1 MIKLDRVYNYTYNF
15 KDCNLHRTVLI
26 IQARMS
32 STRLPGKSMMP
43 LSGKPLVYRMIER
56 LKGCKRVDEIVIATS
71 GQPEDQVLIE
81 LADELGVSYFQGN
94 LLDVRDRYLKAA
106 EKFQADF
113 IVRIPADNP
122 IPDANE
128 IDKLIEFHLKS
139 NSTGFSS
146 NLAQVNNSEYLDG
159 IGAEIFST
167 KLLQESVARSNSDTV
182 KEHVHRNFFDY
193 STQTPVDPI
202 WCPIAS
208 PKAPKELRRPDIILD
223 VNTMD
228 DYTKIKRIYD
238 HLYPKNPNFTTIDVI
253 NFIDKGI

>member
-1 MIKLDRVYNYTYNF
+1 MTNKLKV
-15 KDCNLHRTVLI
+15 VLI

-32 STRLPGKSMMP
+32 STRLPGKSIMP
-43 LSGKPLVYRMIER
+43 LADKPLVYRMVER
-56 LKGCKRVDEIVIATS
+56 LKNCKKVDEIVIATS
-71 GQPEDQVLIE
+71 DQPEDQVLVDLAKE
-81 LADELGVSYFQGN
+81 LEVSYFQGN

-113 IVRIPADNP
+113 ILRIPADNP
-122 IPDANE
+122 MPDSNE
-128 IDKLIEFHLKS
+128 IDRLVGFHLK
-139 NSTGFSS
+139 NNPYGFSS

-167 KLLQESVARSNSDTV
+167 NLLQESVARSISNTV

-193 STQTPVDPI
+193 STQTPVDAS

-208 PKAPKELRRPDIILD
+208 PKAPGELQRPDIILD

-238 HLYPKNPNFTTIDVI
+238 HLYPQNPNFTTVDVI

>member
-1 MIKLDRVYNYTYNF
+1 MSKV
-15 KDCNLHRTVLI
+15 VLI

-43 LSGKPLVYRMIER
+43 LADKPLVYRMVER
-56 LKGCKRVDEIVIATS
+56 LKKCKKVDEIVIATS
-71 GQPEDQVLIE
+71 DQPEDKVLVD
-81 LADELGVSYFQGN
+81 LANELGVSSFQGN
-94 LLDVRDRYLKAA
+94 LFDVRNRYLKTA
-106 EKFQADF
+106 EEFNADF
-113 IVRIPADNP
+113 IIRIPADNP
-122 IPDANE
+122 MPDANE
-128 IDKLIEFHLKS
+128 IDKLIEFHLV
-139 NSTGFSS
+139 NNPQGFSS
-146 NLAQVNNSEYLDG
+146 NLAQVNNSGYLDG

-167 KLLQESVARSNSDTV
+167 KLLQESVTRSSSDTV

-193 STQTPVDPI
+193 STQTPVDAS

-208 PKAPKELRRPDIILD
+208 PTAPEELRRPDIILD

-238 HLYPKNPNFTTIDVI
+238 HLYPQNSNFTTVDVI

>member
-1 MIKLDRVYNYTYNF
+1 MLIALKKELDSF
-15 KDCNLHRTVLI
+15 KMAKVVLI

-43 LSGKPLVYRMIER
+43 LADKPLVYRMVER
-56 LKGCKRVDEIVIATS
+56 LKNCKKIDEIVLATS
-71 GQPEDQVLIE
+71 DQPEDHVFVE
-81 LADELGVSYFQGN
+81 LAKELQVSYFQGN
-94 LLDVRDRYLKAA
+94 LLDVRDRYLKTA

-113 IVRIPADNP
+113 ITRIPADNP
-122 IPDANE
+122 MPDANE
-128 IDKLIEFHLKS
+128 IDKLVEFHLEHNPS
-139 NSTGFSS
+139 GFSS
-146 NLAQVNNSEYLDG
+146 NLAQVNNSGYLDG

-167 KLLQESVARSNSDTV
+167 KLLQESLVISSSETV

-193 STQTPVDPI
+193 STQTPVDPS

-208 PKAPKELRRPDIILD
+208 PKAPAELRRPDIILD

-238 HLYPKNPNFTTIDVI
+238 YLYPKNPNFTTVDVI
-253 NFIDKGI
+253 NFLDKGI

>member
-1 MIKLDRVYNYTYNF
+1 MLIAFKKELDSF
-15 KDCNLHRTVLI
+15 KMAKVVLI

-43 LSGKPLVYRMIER
+43 LADKPLVYRMVER
-56 LKGCKRVDEIVIATS
+56 LKKCKKVDEIVIATS
-71 GQPEDQVLIE
+71 DQPEDQVLVQLAKE
-81 LADELGVSYFQGN
+81 LEVSGFQGN
-94 LLDVRDRYLKAA
+94 LLDVRDRYIKAA

-113 IVRIPADNP
+113 IIRIPADNP
-122 IPDANE
+122 IPDSNE
-128 IDKLIEFHLKS
+128 IDKLIDFHLEH
-139 NSTGFSS
+139 NPTGFSS
-146 NLAQVNNSEYLDG
+146 NLAQVNNSGYLDG

-167 KLLQESVARSNSDTV
+167 KLLRESVTRSSSDTV

-193 STQTPVDPI
+193 STQTPVDAS

-208 PKAPKELRRPDIILD
+208 PKAPAELKRPDIILD

-238 HLYPKNPNFTTIDVI
+238 LLYPQNPNFTTVDVI

>member
-1 MIKLDRVYNYTYNF
+1 MSKV
-15 KDCNLHRTVLI
+15 VLI

-43 LSGKPLVYRMIER
+43 LADKPLVYRMVER
-56 LKGCKRVDEIVIATS
+56 LKKCKKVDEIVIATS
-71 GQPEDQVLIE
+71 DQPEDKVLVE
-81 LADELGVSYFQGN
+81 LANELGVSSFQGN
-94 LLDVRDRYLKAA
+94 LLDVRDRYLKTA
-106 EKFQADF
+106 EKSNADF
-113 IVRIPADNP
+113 IIRIPADNP
-122 IPDANE
+122 MPDANE
-128 IDKLIEFHLKS
+128 IDKLIEFHLVNNPK
-139 NSTGFSS
+139 GFSS
-146 NLAQVNNSEYLDG
+146 NLAQVNNSGYLDG

-167 KLLQESVARSNSDTV
+167 KLLQESVDRSNSDIV

-193 STQTPVDPI
+193 STQTPVDAS

-208 PKAPKELRRPDIILD
+208 PKAPEELRRPDIILD

-238 HLYPKNPNFTTIDVI
+238 HLYPQNPNFTTVDVI

>member
-1 MIKLDRVYNYTYNF
+1 MLTDF
-15 KDCNLHRTVLI
+15 KNEPDSFAMAKVVLI

-43 LSGKPLVYRMIER
+43 LADKPLVYRMVER
-56 LKGCKRVDEIVIATS
+56 LKKCKRVDEIVIATS
-71 GQPEDQVLIE
+71 DKPEDKVLVD
-81 LADELGVSYFQGN
+81 LANELGVSSFQGN
-94 LLDVRDRYLKAA
+94 LLDVRARYLKTA
-106 EKFQADF
+106 EKSNADF
-113 IVRIPADNP
+113 IIRIPADNP
-122 IPDANE
+122 MPDANE
-128 IDKLIEFHLKS
+128 IDKLIEFHLD
-139 NSTGFSS
+139 NNPQGFSS
-146 NLAQVNNSEYLDG
+146 NLAQVNNSGYLDG

-167 KLLQESVARSNSDTV
+167 KLLRESLARSNSDTV

-193 STQTPVDPI
+193 STQTPVDAS

-208 PKAPKELRRPDIILD
+208 PKAPAELRRPDIILD

-238 HLYPKNPNFTTIDVI
+238 HLYPQNPNFTTVDVI

>member
-1 MIKLDRVYNYTYNF
+1 MSSF
-15 KDCNLHRTVLI
+15 VLI

-32 STRLPGKSMMP
+32 STRLPGKSVMP
-43 LSGKPLVYRMIER
+43 LAGKPLVYRMVER
-56 LKGCKRVDEIVIATS
+56 LKLCKRIDQIVIATS
-71 GQPEDQVLIE
+71 DQPEDKVLIDLAKE
-81 LADELGVSYFQGN
+81 LNVSYFQGN

-106 EKFQADF
+106 EKFHADF

-122 IPDANE
+122 MPDWNE
-128 IDKLIEFHLKS
+128 IDKLVDYHLE
-139 NSTGFSS
+139 NNPRGFSS

-167 KLLQESVARSNSDTV
+167 KLLQESVAKSNSDVV

-193 STQTPVDPI
+193 STQTPVDAS

-208 PKAPKELRRPDIILD
+208 PKAPAELRRPDIILD
-223 VNTMD
+223 VNAMD

-238 HLYPKNPNFTTIDVI
+238 HLYPQNPNFTTEDVI

>member
-1 MIKLDRVYNYTYNF
+1 MSKI
-15 KDCNLHRTVLI
+15 VLI

-43 LSGKPLVYRMIER
+43 LADKPLVYRMVER
-56 LKGCKRVDEIVIATS
+56 LKKCNHVAEIVIATS
-71 GQPEDQVLIE
+71 DQPEDQVLVDLAKE
-81 LADELGVSYFQGN
+81 LEVSYFQGN

-113 IVRIPADNP
+113 IIRIPADNP
-122 IPDANE
+122 MPDSNE
-128 IDKLIEFHLKS
+128 IDKLVKFHLEHNPS
-139 NSTGFSS
+139 GFSS
-146 NLAQVNNSEYLDG
+146 NLAQVNNSGYLDG

-167 KLLQESVARSNSDTV
+167 KLLQESVARSSSENV

-193 STQTPVDPI
+193 ATQTPVDDT

-208 PKAPKELRRPDIILD
+208 PKAPAELQRPDIILD

-238 HLYPKNPNFTTIDVI
+238 NLYPKNPNFTTVDVI

>member
-1 MIKLDRVYNYTYNF
+1 MSKV
-15 KDCNLHRTVLI
+15 VLI

-43 LSGKPLVYRMIER
+43 LADKPLVYRMVER
-56 LKGCKRVDEIVIATS
+56 LKKCKKVDEIFIATS
-71 GQPEDQVLIE
+71 DQPEDKVLVD
-81 LADELGVSYFQGN
+81 LANELGVSSFQGN
-94 LLDVRDRYLKAA
+94 LLDVRDRYLKTA
-106 EKFQADF
+106 EKSNADF
-113 IVRIPADNP
+113 IIRIPADNP
-122 IPDANE
+122 MPDANE
-128 IDKLIEFHLKS
+128 IDKLIEFHLVNNPK
-139 NSTGFSS
+139 GFSS
-146 NLAQVNNSEYLDG
+146 NLAQVNNSGYLDG

-167 KLLQESVARSNSDTV
+167 KLLQESVDRSNSDIV

-193 STQTPVDPI
+193 STQTPVDAS

-208 PKAPKELRRPDIILD
+208 PKAPAELRRPDIILD

-238 HLYPKNPNFTTIDVI
+238 HLYPQNPNFTTVDVI

>member
-1 MIKLDRVYNYTYNF
+1 MSKI
-15 KDCNLHRTVLI
+15 VLI

-43 LSGKPLVYRMIER
+43 LLDKPLVYRMVER
-56 LKGCKRVDEIVIATS
+56 LKKCKKLDEIVIATS
-71 GQPEDQVLIE
+71 DQPEDEVLVALAKE
-81 LADELGVSYFQGN
+81 LQVSYFKGN

-106 EKFQADF
+106 EKSNADF
-113 IVRIPADNP
+113 IIRIPADNP
-122 IPDANE
+122 IPDWNE
-128 IDKLIEFHLKS
+128 IDKLVDFHLE
-139 NSTGFSS
+139 NNPQGFSS

-167 KLLQESVARSNSDTV
+167 KLLQEAVASSNSDIV

-193 STQTPVDPI
+193 STQTPVDSS
-202 WCPIAS
+202 WCPVAS
-208 PKAPKELRRPDIILD
+208 PKAPEELRRPDIILD

-228 DYTKIKRIYD
+228 DYTKIKRIYE
-238 HLYPKNPNFTTIDVI
+238 HLYPQNPNFTTVDVI

>member
-1 MIKLDRVYNYTYNF
+1 MSKI
-15 KDCNLHRTVLI
+15 VLI

-43 LSGKPLVYRMIER
+43 LADKPLVYRMVER
-56 LKGCKRVDEIVIATS
+56 LKKCRKIDEIVIATS
-71 GQPEDQVLIE
+71 DQPEDKVLVN
-81 LADELGVSYFQGN
+81 LANELGVSSFQGN

-106 EKFQADF
+106 QKSNADF
-113 IVRIPADNP
+113 IIRIPADNP
-122 IPDANE
+122 MPDTNE
-128 IDKLIEFHLKS
+128 IDKLIEFHLES
-139 NSTGFSS
+139 NPQGFSS
-146 NLAQVNNSEYLDG
+146 NLAQINNSGYLDG

-167 KLLQESVARSNSDTV
+167 KLLQESVARSNSDNV

-193 STQTPVDPI
+193 ATQTPVDAS

-208 PKAPKELRRPDIILD
+208 PKAPEELRRPDIILD

-238 HLYPKNPNFTTIDVI
+238 HLYPHNPNFSTVDVI

>member
-1 MIKLDRVYNYTYNF
+1 MAKV
-15 KDCNLHRTVLI
+15 VLI

-43 LSGKPLVYRMIER
+43 LADKPLVYRMVER
-56 LKGCKRVDEIVIATS
+56 LKNCKKIYEIVIATS
-71 GQPEDQVLIE
+71 DQPEDQVLVE
-81 LADELGVSYFQGN
+81 LAKELQVSYFQGN

-113 IVRIPADNP
+113 IIRIPADNP
-122 IPDANE
+122 MPDSNE
-128 IDKLIEFHLKS
+128 IDKLIEFHLEH
-139 NSTGFSS
+139 NPTGFSS
-146 NLAQVNNSEYLDG
+146 NLAQINNSGYLDG

-167 KLLQESVARSNSDTV
+167 KLLQESLARSSSETV

-193 STQTPVDPI
+193 SAQTPVDSS

-208 PKAPKELRRPDIILD
+208 PKAPAELRRPDIILD

-238 HLYPKNPNFTTIDVI
+238 HLYPQNPNFTTVDVI

>member
-1 MIKLDRVYNYTYNF
+1 
-15 KDCNLHRTVLI
+15 
-26 IQARMS
+26 MS

-43 LSGKPLVYRMIER
+43 LANKPLVYRMVER
-56 LKGCKRVDEIVIATS
+56 LKKCKKVDEIVIATS
-71 GQPEDQVLIE
+71 DQPEDKVLVD
-81 LADELGVSYFQGN
+81 LANELGVSSFQGN

-106 EKFQADF
+106 EKSNADF
-113 IVRIPADNP
+113 VIRIPADNP
-122 IPDANE
+122 MPDANE
-128 IDKLIEFHLKS
+128 IDKLIEFHLR
-139 NSTGFSS
+139 NNPQGFSS
-146 NLAQVNNSEYLDG
+146 NLAQVNNSGYLDG

-167 KLLQESVARSNSDTV
+167 KLLKESVDRSNSDIV

-193 STQTPVDPI
+193 STQTPVDAF

-208 PKAPKELRRPDIILD
+208 PKAPEGLRRPDIILD

-238 HLYPKNPNFTTIDVI
+238 HLYPQNPNFTTEDVI

>member
-1 MIKLDRVYNYTYNF
+1 MSKV
-15 KDCNLHRTVLI
+15 VLI

-43 LSGKPLVYRMIER
+43 LADKPLVYRMVER
-56 LKGCKRVDEIVIATS
+56 LKKCKKVDEIVIATS
-71 GQPEDQVLIE
+71 DQPEDKVLVD
-81 LADELGVSYFQGN
+81 LASELGVSSFQGN

-106 EKFQADF
+106 KKFKADF
-113 IVRIPADNP
+113 IIRIPADNP
-122 IPDANE
+122 MPDANE
-128 IDKLIEFHLKS
+128 IDKLIEFHLV
-139 NSTGFSS
+139 NNPQGFSS
-146 NLAQVNNSEYLDG
+146 NLAQVNNSGYLDG

-167 KLLQESVARSNSDTV
+167 KLLQESVARSNSDIV

-193 STQTPVDPI
+193 STQTRVDAS

-208 PKAPKELRRPDIILD
+208 PKAPAELRRPDIILD

-238 HLYPKNPNFTTIDVI
+238 HLYPQNPNFTTEDVI

>member
-1 MIKLDRVYNYTYNF
+1 MAKV
-15 KDCNLHRTVLI
+15 VLI

-43 LSGKPLVYRMIER
+43 LADKPLVYRMVER
-56 LKGCKRVDEIVIATS
+56 LKNCKKIDEIVIATS
-71 GQPEDQVLIE
+71 DRPEDQVLVE
-81 LADELGVSYFQGN
+81 LAKELQVSYFQGN
-94 LLDVRDRYLKAA
+94 LLDVRNRYLNAA
-106 EKFQADF
+106 EQFQADF
-113 IVRIPADNP
+113 IIRIPADNP
-122 IPDANE
+122 MPDSNE
-128 IDKLIEFHLKS
+128 IDKLIEFHLGN
-139 NSTGFSS
+139 NSSGFSS

-167 KLLQESVARSNSDTV
+167 KLLQESVARSSSDTV

-193 STQTPVDPI
+193 STQTPVDSS

-208 PKAPKELRRPDIILD
+208 PKAPAELRRPDIILD

-238 HLYPKNPNFTTIDVI
+238 NLYPKNPNFTTVDVI
-253 NFIDKGI
+253 NFLDKGI

>member
-1 MIKLDRVYNYTYNF
+1 MLIDLKKEQDSF
-15 KDCNLHRTVLI
+15 KMTKVVLI

-43 LSGKPLVYRMIER
+43 LADKPLVYRMVER
-56 LKGCKRVDEIVIATS
+56 LKNCKKIDEIVIATS
-71 GQPEDQVLIE
+71 DQPEDQVLLE
-81 LADELGVSYFQGN
+81 LAKVLQVSYFQGN
-94 LLDVRDRYLKAA
+94 LLDVRNRYLKAA
-106 EKFQADF
+106 EQFQADF
-113 IVRIPADNP
+113 IIRIPADNP
-122 IPDANE
+122 MPDSNE
-128 IDKLIEFHLKS
+128 IDKLIEFHLEHNPS
-139 NSTGFSS
+139 GFSS

-167 KLLQESVARSNSDTV
+167 KLLQESVARSSSDTE

-193 STQTPVDPI
+193 STQTPVDSS

-208 PKAPKELRRPDIILD
+208 PKAPAELRRPDIILD

-238 HLYPKNPNFTTIDVI
+238 NLYPKNPNFTTEDVI
-253 NFIDKGI
+253 NFIYKGI

>member
-1 MIKLDRVYNYTYNF
+1 MINKF
-15 KDCNLHRTVLI
+15 KVVLI

-43 LSGKPLVYRMIER
+43 LADKPLVYRMVER
-56 LKGCKRVDEIVIATS
+56 LKNCKKVDEIVIATS
-71 GQPEDQVLIE
+71 DQPEDQVLVE
-81 LADELGVSYFQGN
+81 LAKELEVSHFQGN
-94 LLDVRDRYLKAA
+94 LLDVRDRYFKAA

-113 IVRIPADNP
+113 ILRIPADNP
-122 IPDANE
+122 MPDSNE
-128 IDKLIEFHLKS
+128 IDRLVGFHLENNPS
-139 NSTGFSS
+139 GFSS
-146 NLAQVNNSEYLDG
+146 NLAQVNNSGYLDG

-167 KLLQESVARSNSDTV
+167 KLLKESVARFNSETV

-193 STQTPVDPI
+193 STQTPVDSS

-208 PKAPKELRRPDIILD
+208 PKAPAELRRPDIILD

-238 HLYPKNPNFTTIDVI
+238 HLYPQNPNFTTVDVI
-253 NFIDKGI
+253 NFLDRGI